1 MKSEDKKYFY
11 TAICML
17 VLFVLWTVAV
27 SVFDVKPVGPDQS
40 QVGFSTI
47 NAFVHNRTGVH
58 MSLYVLTDWLSI
70 IPLGF
75 IIGFGCLG
83 FVQLLK
89 RKNILKVDY
98 DILALGGFYIV
109 VMAVYIIFEVF
120 VINYRPVLINGVL
133 EASYPS
139 STTMLV
145 MCVITTAVMQFN
157 VRIKSKRLKQL
168 ICGSLMVFTV
178 FMVVARFVSGVH
190 WLSDIIGGLLFSAG
204 MVIMYYCIS
213 KINLK

>member
-1 MKSEDKKYFY
+1 M
-11 TAICML
+11 
-17 VLFVLWTVAV
+17 
-27 SVFDVKPVGPDQS
+27 
-40 QVGFSTI
+40 
-47 NAFVHNRTGVH
+47 
-58 MSLYVLTDWLSI
+58 
-70 IPLGF
+70 
-75 IIGFGCLG
+75 
-83 FVQLLK
+83 
-89 RKNILKVDY
+89 DY

-145 MCVITTAVMQFN
+145 MCVIPTAVMQFN